1 MAIKMTNLSEKVIG
15 VGEVT
20 VLPGETK
27 EVPIAFETSPIL
39 EVYKNMGLVSLSGKS
54 TAATKAAA
62 EKKAEED
69 KAKAEAEAKAAA
81 EKKAEEDKAKAEAEA
96 KAAAE
101 KKAKLD
107 GLKDAS
113 DEEVAALAQELGI
126 NPAECKDL
134 ADVRKKV
141 KAALSK

>member
-1 MAIKMTNLSEKVIG
+1 MALKLTNTSEKVIG
-15 VGEVT
+15 VGELT

-27 EVPIAFETSPIL
+27 EVPSAFETSAIL
-39 EVYKNMGLVSLSGKS
+39 EVYKNIGLITLSGKAK
-54 TAATKAAA
+54 TAIN
-62 EKKAEED
+62 EKTTEENISKED
-69 KAKAEAEAKAAA
+69 VTQKVVDVVT
-81 EKKAEEDKAKAEAEA
+81 EKEK
-96 KAAAE
+96 AE

-107 GLKDAS
+107 SLKDLS
-113 DEEVAALAQELGI
+113 DEEIAAIAKELGI

>member
-27 EVPIAFETSPIL
+27 EVPLAFETSPIL
-39 EVYKNMGLVSLSGKS
+39 KVYKNMGLVSLSGKS
-54 TAATKAAA
+54 TAATKASA

-69 KAKAEAEAKAAA
+69 KAKAEAEA
-81 EKKAEEDKAKAEAEA
+81 EKKV
-96 KAAAE
+96 
-101 KKAKLD
+101 KLD
-107 GLKDAS
+107 SLKDAS
-113 DEEVAALAQELGI
+113 DEDVAALAQELGI

>member
-15 VGEVT
+15 VGEAT

-27 EVPIAFETSPIL
+27 EVPRAFETSPIL
-39 EVYKNMGLVSLSGKS
+39 EVYKNMGLVSLSGKP
-54 TAATKAAA
+54 TAATKAVA

-69 KAKAEAEAKAAA
+69 KAKAEAEAKAT
-81 EKKAEEDKAKAEAEA
+81 
-96 KAAAE
+96 AE

-107 GLKDAS
+107 SLKDAS
-113 DEEVAALAQELGI
+113 DEDVAALAQELGI
-126 NPAECKDL
+126 NPAECKDI

>member
-81 EKKAEEDKAKAEAEA
+81 EKKA
-96 KAAAE
+96 
-101 KKAKLD
+101 KLD
-107 GLKDAS
+107 SLKDAS
-113 DEEVAALAQELGI
+113 DEDVAALAQKLGI

>member
-15 VGEVT
+15 VGEAT

-27 EVPIAFETSPIL
+27 EVPRAFETSPIL
-39 EVYKNMGLVSLSGKS
+39 EVYKNMGLVSLSGKP
-54 TAATKAAA
+54 TAATKAVA

-69 KAKAEAEAKAAA
+69 KAQAEAA
-81 EKKAEEDKAKAEAEA
+81 A

-107 GLKDAS
+107 SLKDAS
-113 DEEVAALAQELGI
+113 DEDVAALAQELGI

>member
-62 EKKAEED
+62 EKKA
-69 KAKAEAEAKAAA
+69 
-81 EKKAEEDKAKAEAEA
+81 
-96 KAAAE
+96 
-101 KKAKLD
+101 KLD
-107 GLKDAS
+107 SLKDAS
-113 DEEVAALAQELGI
+113 DEDVAALAQELGI

>member
-39 EVYKNMGLVSLSGKS
+39 EVYKNIGLVSLSGKS

-81 EKKAEEDKAKAEAEA
+81 EKKA
-96 KAAAE
+96 
-101 KKAKLD
+101 KLD
-107 GLKDAS
+107 SLKDAS
-113 DEEVAALAQELGI
+113 DEDVAALAQELGI

>member
-27 EVPIAFETSPIL
+27 
-39 EVYKNMGLVSLSGKS
+39 
-54 TAATKAAA
+54 
-62 EKKAEED
+62 
-69 KAKAEAEAKAAA
+69 
-81 EKKAEEDKAKAEAEA
+81 
-96 KAAAE
+96 
-101 KKAKLD
+101 
-107 GLKDAS
+107 
-113 DEEVAALAQELGI
+113 
-126 NPAECKDL
+126 DL

>member
-27 EVPIAFETSPIL
+27 EVPVAFETSPIL
-39 EVYKNMGLVSLSGKS
+39 EVYKNMGLVALSGKA
-54 TAATKAAA
+54 TAATKAAT
-62 EKKAEED
+62 EKKAEE
-69 KAKAEAEAKAAA
+69 E
-81 EKKAEEDKAKAEAEA
+81 KAKAEAEA

-107 GLKDAS
+107 SLKDAS

>member
-81 EKKAEEDKAKAEAEA
+81 EKKA
-96 KAAAE
+96 
-101 KKAKLD
+101 KLD
-107 GLKDAS
+107 GLNDAS
-113 DEEVAALAQELGI
+113 DEEVAVLAQELGI

>member
-81 EKKAEEDKAKAEAEA
+81 EKKA
-96 KAAAE
+96 
-101 KKAKLD
+101 KLD
-107 GLKDAS
+107 SLKDAS
-113 DEEVAALAQELGI
+113 DEYVAALAQELGI

>member
-15 VGEVT
+15 VGEAT

-27 EVPIAFETSPIL
+27 EVPRAFETSPIL
-39 EVYKNMGLVSLSGKS
+39 EVYKNMGLVSLSGKP
-54 TAATKAAA
+54 TAATKAVA

-69 KAKAEAEAKAAA
+69 KAKEEAEAKAT
-81 EKKAEEDKAKAEAEA
+81 
-96 KAAAE
+96 AE

-107 GLKDAS
+107 SLKDAS
-113 DEEVAALAQELGI
+113 DEDVAALAQELGI

>member
-39 EVYKNMGLVSLSGKS
+39 EAYKNMGLVSLSGKP
-54 TAATKAAA
+54 TATT
-62 EKKAEED
+62 
-69 KAKAEAEAKAAA
+69 KAAA

-107 GLKDAS
+107 SLKDAS
-113 DEEVAALAQELGI
+113 DEDVAALAQELGI

>member
-69 KAKAEAEAKAAA
+69 KAKAEA
-81 EKKAEEDKAKAEAEA
+81 DA

>member
-39 EVYKNMGLVSLSGKS
+39 EVYKNMGLVSLSGKP
-54 TAATKAAA
+54 TAATKAVA

-69 KAKAEAEAKAAA
+69 KAKAEAEAKAT
-81 EKKAEEDKAKAEAEA
+81 
-96 KAAAE
+96 AE

-107 GLKDAS
+107 SLKDAS
-113 DEEVAALAQELGI
+113 DEDVAALAQELGI

>member
-15 VGEVT
+15 VGEAT

-27 EVPIAFETSPIL
+27 EVPRAFETSPIL
-39 EVYKNMGLVSLSGKS
+39 EVYKNMGLVSLSGKP
-54 TAATKAAA
+54 TAATKAVA

-81 EKKAEEDKAKAEAEA
+81 EKKT
-96 KAAAE
+96 
-101 KKAKLD
+101 KLD
-107 GLKDAS
+107 SLKDAS
-113 DEEVAALAQELGI
+113 DEDVAALAQELGI

>member
-15 VGEVT
+15 VGEAT

-27 EVPIAFETSPIL
+27 EVPRAFETSPIL
-39 EVYKNMGLVSLSGKS
+39 EVYKNMGLVSLSGKP
-54 TAATKAAA
+54 TAAT
-62 EKKAEED
+62 
-69 KAKAEAEAKAAA
+69 KAAA

-113 DEEVAALAQELGI
+113 DEDVAALAQELGI

>member
-27 EVPIAFETSPIL
+27 EVPVAFETSPIL
-39 EVYKNMGLVSLSGKS
+39 EVYKNLGLITLTGKS
-54 TAATKAAA
+54 KAAA
-62 EKKAEED
+62 KAETEKKAEEE
-69 KAKAEAEAKAAA
+69 KAAQEAAAKAEAER
-81 EKKAEEDKAKAEAEA
+81 
-96 KAAAE
+96 
-101 KKAKLD
+101 KAKLES
-107 GLKDAS
+107 LKDAS
-113 DEEVAALAQELGI
+113 DEDVAALAKELGI
-126 NPAECKDL
+126 NPAECKDQ

>member
-15 VGEVT
+15 VDEVT

-81 EKKAEEDKAKAEAEA
+81 EKKA
-96 KAAAE
+96 
-101 KKAKLD
+101 KLD

-113 DEEVAALAQELGI
+113 DEEVAVLAQELGI

>member
-27 EVPIAFETSPIL
+27 EVPLAFETSPIL

-81 EKKAEEDKAKAEAEA
+81 EKKA
-96 KAAAE
+96 
-101 KKAKLD
+101 KLD
-107 GLKDAS
+107 SLKDAS
-113 DEEVAALAQELGI
+113 DEDVAALAQELGI

>member
-27 EVPIAFETSPIL
+27 EVPRAFETSPIL
-39 EVYKNMGLVSLSGKS
+39 EVYKNMGLVSLSGKP
-54 TAATKAAA
+54 TAAT
-62 EKKAEED
+62 
-69 KAKAEAEAKAAA
+69 KAAA

-134 ADVRKKV
+134 TDVRKKV

>member
-15 VGEVT
+15 VGEAT

-27 EVPIAFETSPIL
+27 EVPRAFETSPIL
-39 EVYKNMGLVSLSGKS
+39 EVYKNMGLVSLSGKP
-54 TAATKAAA
+54 TAATKAVA
-62 EKKAEED
+62 EKKAEEG
-69 KAKAEAEAKAAA
+69 
-81 EKKAEEDKAKAEAEA
+81 KAKAEAEA

-107 GLKDAS
+107 SLKDAS
-113 DEEVAALAQELGI
+113 DEDVAALAQELGI

-134 ADVRKKV
+134 TDVRKKV

>member
-81 EKKAEEDKAKAEAEA
+81 EKKA
-96 KAAAE
+96 
-101 KKAKLD
+101 KLD
-107 GLKDAS
+107 SLKDAS
-113 DEEVAALAQELGI
+113 DEDVSALAQELGI
-126 NPAECKDL
+126 NLAECKDL

>member
-15 VGEVT
+15 VGEAT

-27 EVPIAFETSPIL
+27 EVPRAFETSPIL
-39 EVYKNMGLVSLSGKS
+39 EVYKNMGLVSLSGKP

-62 EKKAEED
+62 EKKAEEG
-69 KAKAEAEAKAAA
+69 
-81 EKKAEEDKAKAEAEA
+81 KAKAEAEA

-107 GLKDAS
+107 SLKDAS
-113 DEEVAALAQELGI
+113 DEDVAALAQELGI

-134 ADVRKKV
+134 TDVRKKV

>member
-81 EKKAEEDKAKAEAEA
+81 EKKA
-96 KAAAE
+96 
-101 KKAKLD
+101 KLD
-107 GLKDAS
+107 SLKDAS

>member
-15 VGEVT
+15 VGEAT

-27 EVPIAFETSPIL
+27 EVPRAFETSPIL
-39 EVYKNMGLVSLSGKS
+39 EVYKNMGLVSLSGKP
-54 TAATKAAA
+54 TAAIKAV
-62 EKKAEED
+62 
-69 KAKAEAEAKAAA
+69 A

-107 GLKDAS
+107 SLKDAS
-113 DEEVAALAQELGI
+113 DEDVAALAQELGI

>member
-81 EKKAEEDKAKAEAEA
+81 EKKA
-96 KAAAE
+96 
-101 KKAKLD
+101 KLD

-141 KAALSK
+141 KAALGK

>member
-15 VGEVT
+15 VGEAT

-27 EVPIAFETSPIL
+27 EVPRAFETSPIL

-81 EKKAEEDKAKAEAEA
+81 EKKA
-96 KAAAE
+96 
-101 KKAKLD
+101 KLD

-113 DEEVAALAQELGI
+113 DEEVAVLAQELGI

>member
-27 EVPIAFETSPIL
+27 EVPVAFETSPIL
-39 EVYKNMGLVSLSGKS
+39 EVYKNMGLVSLSGKP

-81 EKKAEEDKAKAEAEA
+81 EKKA
-96 KAAAE
+96 
-101 KKAKLD
+101 KLD
-107 GLKDAS
+107 SLKDAS
-113 DEEVAALAQELGI
+113 DEDVAALAQELGI

>member
-15 VGEVT
+15 VGEAT

-27 EVPIAFETSPIL
+27 EVPRAFETSPIL
-39 EVYKNMGLVSLSGKS
+39 EVYKNMGLVSLSGKPN
-54 TAATKAAA
+54 AATKAV
-62 EKKAEED
+62 
-69 KAKAEAEAKAAA
+69 A

-107 GLKDAS
+107 SLKDAS
-113 DEEVAALAQELGI
+113 DEDVAALAQELGI

>member
-15 VGEVT
+15 VGEAT
-20 VLPGETK
+20 VLPGEAK
-27 EVPIAFETSPIL
+27 EVPRAFETSPIL
-39 EVYKNMGLVSLSGKS
+39 EVYKNMGLVSLSGKP
-54 TAATKAAA
+54 TAATKAV
-62 EKKAEED
+62 
-69 KAKAEAEAKAAA
+69 A

-107 GLKDAS
+107 SLKDAS
-113 DEEVAALAQELGI
+113 DEDVAALAQELGI

-134 ADVRKKV
+134 TDVRKKV